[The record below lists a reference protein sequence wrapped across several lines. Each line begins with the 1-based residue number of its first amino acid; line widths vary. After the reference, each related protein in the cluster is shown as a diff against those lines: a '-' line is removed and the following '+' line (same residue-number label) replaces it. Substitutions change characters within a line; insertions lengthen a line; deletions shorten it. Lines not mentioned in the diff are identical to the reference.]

1 MLTDLAVILSAAHFV
16 GIFIGAHDAFL
27 TVYEEI
33 LLIVNYD
40 FDEGV
45 AYLGL
50 AIQGMSILGLIG
62 VGFFIDRSKAF

>member
-1 MLTDLAVILSAAHFV
+1 MDLAVILPDVYYV

-50 AIQGMSILGLIG
+50 AIQGMSILALIG

>member
-1 MLTDLAVILSAAHFV
+1 MLYI

-40 FDEGV
+40 FNEGV

-50 AIQGMSILGLIG
+50 AIQGMSILSLIG
-62 VGFFIDRSKAF
+62 IGFFIDRTKAF

>member
-1 MLTDLAVILSAAHFV
+1 MDGPCCDCV
-16 GIFIGAHDAFL
+16 GIFIGSHDAFL

-40 FDEGV
+40 FNEGV

-50 AIQGMSILGLIG
+50 AIQVMSILALIA
-62 VGFFIDRSKAF
+62 VGFFIDQTKAF